1 MTASLEEARRFL
13 SLAGDDFAAYRM
25 LAEAAHIRTA
35 IALFHAQQAVE
46 KSLKAVLFAHGV
58 EFRRTHDLYELADKL
73 EQAGIALPI
82 SADDLGQLNPYA
94 VDFRYDGQLDFLLS
108 KEAGEVMTRE
118 ILVWATAMVEGKQ
131 ATQ

>member
-13 SLAGDDFAAYRM
+13 ILAGDDFTAYRM

-58 EFRRTHDLYELADKL
+58 VRPHS
-73 EQAGIALPI
+73 LPW
-82 SADDLGQLNPYA
+82 LRA
-94 VDFRYDGQLDFLLS
+94 VIHSRL
-108 KEAGEVMTRE
+108 KVGERSNGRV
-118 ILVWATAMVEGKQ
+118 G
-131 ATQ
+131 

>member
-1 MTASLEEARRFL
+1 MTASLEEAQRSL
-13 SLAGDDFAAYRM
+13 SLAGDDFAAYRI
-25 LAEAAHIRTA
+25 LAEATYIRSA
-35 IALFHAQQAVE
+35 IAFFHAQQAVE

-73 EQAGIALPI
+73 EQVGIALPI

-94 VDFRYDGQLDFLLS
+94 VDFRYDGQLDSMLS
-108 KEAGEVMTRE
+108 KEAGEAMTRE